1 MLPKIPLFE
10 KQKFATTFFCF
21 FILSISFVAFYLDII
36 TGDEIAFDVF
46 YFPSIMLATWY
57 LGNFPGLLMSILTGL
72 LWFFAQENAI
82 FLTHIWNGSIHFITF
97 LLVFWLTGLVR
108 KGAILLEIKS
118 KELARSNTE
127 LEQFAYRAAHDLRAP
142 LTNIF
147 SFTEFLAEKRRNS
160 EDKEAQECADGILRS
175 VQRMNAMIKALLEYA
190 MVMKKEKEASPVD
203 LEKVIAE
210 TLENLHA
217 EIVAKKAEITH
228 DPLPVLATH
237 SGLVGI
243 LLQNLIGNALK
254 YCENTPCIHVSA
266 ERRGKE
272 WIFSVKDNGIG
283 IPEED
288 RLHVFVMFEK
298 LPTQHPYP
306 GSGIGLA
313 TCQKIVERCGGRIW
327 IESSPKGGSPTQSS
341 TDPSGNL
348 ADVPGG
354 VADNPGEG
362 SIFFFTLPV
371 S

>member
-1 MLPKIPLFE
+1 MFSQMPFRKIKVTKPVLAFLVII
-10 KQKFATTFFCF
+10 F
-21 FILSISFVAFYLDII
+21 SFLVFYLDLA
-36 TGDEIAFDVF
+36 TRDLIAFDIF
-46 YFPSIMLATWY
+46 YFPSILLGTWY
-57 LGNFPGLLMSILTGL
+57 LGRTAGRLTVIMTGL
-72 LWFFAQENAI
+72 MWFLAQWDVAHYDI
-82 FLTHIWNGSIHFITF
+82 THMMLGD
-97 LLVFWLTGLVR
+97 
-108 KGAILLEIKS
+108 GAIHLGTFFLIAWMADRVHEKSLLLEEKS

-127 LEQFAYRAAHDLRAP
+127 LEQFAFRAAHDLRAP

-147 SFTEFLAEKRRNS
+147 SFTEFLAEKHQNS
-160 EDKEAQECADGILRS
+160 EDKETQECADGILRS

-190 MVMKKEKEASPVD
+190 TVTKKEKEASPAD

-210 TLENLHA
+210 TLENLRA
-217 EIVAKKAEITH
+217 EIVEKKAEITH
-228 DPLPVLATH
+228 DPLPVLATY

-243 LLQNLIGNALK
+243 LFQNLIGNALK
-254 YCENTPCIHVSA
+254 YCENVPRIHISA
-266 ERRGKE
+266 ERKGKE

-288 RLHVFVMFEK
+288 RSRVFVMFEK

-327 IESSPKGGSPTQSS
+327 IESPPKPEQ
-341 TDPSGNL
+341 
-348 ADVPGG
+348 
-354 VADNPGEG
+354 G